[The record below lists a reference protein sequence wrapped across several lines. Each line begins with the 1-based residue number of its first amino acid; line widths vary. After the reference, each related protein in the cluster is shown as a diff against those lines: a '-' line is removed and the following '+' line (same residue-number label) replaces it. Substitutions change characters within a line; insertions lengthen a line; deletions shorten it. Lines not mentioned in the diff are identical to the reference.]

1 MKAIAII
8 IVTLSLAAIT
18 SAQLTYDE
26 IRIKVPAGTTCPS
39 GWTLETSTVV
49 VAEEYSIHVPAVLGG
64 RSFLVSKNLVDA
76 LWPNAASKA
85 AAIVQGIL
93 QFEPESST
101 TQNFCSLLPSP

>member
-64 RSFLVSKNLVDA
+64 LKISAACYRHHKRRSS
-76 LWPNAASKA
+76 
-85 AAIVQGIL
+85 
-93 QFEPESST
+93 
-101 TQNFCSLLPSP
+101 